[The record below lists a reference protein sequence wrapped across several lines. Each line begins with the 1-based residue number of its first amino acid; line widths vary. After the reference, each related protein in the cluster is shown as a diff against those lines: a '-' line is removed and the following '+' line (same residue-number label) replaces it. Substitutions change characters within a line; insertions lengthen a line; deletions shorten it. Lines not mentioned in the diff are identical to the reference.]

1 MIKLVELVRVSLGE
15 IKYKRMSREKRET
28 SYQGKRK
35 ERRERPDLW
44 REGSAQFPRYSDCK
58 VPKTDRTTE
67 FPTARER
74 RLQDREWAHFS
85 RQTEGLFL

>member
-1 MIKLVELVRVSLGE
+1 
-15 IKYKRMSREKRET
+15 MSWEKRET

-58 VPKTDRTTE
+58 VPKTDCTQE
-67 FPTARER
+67 FSKARGW
-74 RLQDREWAHFS
+74 RLQDRE
-85 RQTEGLFL
+85 